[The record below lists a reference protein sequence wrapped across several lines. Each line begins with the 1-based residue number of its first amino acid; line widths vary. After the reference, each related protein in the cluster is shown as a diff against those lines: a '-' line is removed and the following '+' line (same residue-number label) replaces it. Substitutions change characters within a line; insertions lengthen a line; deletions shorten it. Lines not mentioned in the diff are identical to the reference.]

1 MVNYAQSV
9 FFSGWKKST
18 FVPVK
23 YRIGQKLKIYRI
35 QNKFHVDCVHSV
47 SIHSPIEIFRNFG
60 RIDKIF
66 QLNRH
71 SLWICVLNLLAVFDS
86 ILRIPVAHSFWILV
100 LLFTSTTLV
109 PDSSVIIVH
118 HKLKVI
124 SSVI

>member
-1 MVNYAQSV
+1 MVKYAQSV
-9 FFSGWKKST
+9 FFSGWKKSS

-35 QNKFHVDCVHSV
+35 QNKFHVDYVHSV
-47 SIHSPIEIFRNFG
+47 SIHSPIQIFRNSG
-60 RIDKIF
+60 HIDEIF

-71 SLWICVLNLLAVFDS
+71 PLWICVLDNLAAFDS
-86 ILRIPVAHSFWILV
+86 ILRIPVALSFWILF

-118 HKLKVI
+118 H
-124 SSVI
+124 